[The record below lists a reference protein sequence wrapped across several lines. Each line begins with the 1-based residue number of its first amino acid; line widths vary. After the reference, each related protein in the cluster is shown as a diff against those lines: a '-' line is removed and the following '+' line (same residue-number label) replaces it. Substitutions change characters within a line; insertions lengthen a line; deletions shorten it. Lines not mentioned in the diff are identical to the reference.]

1 MTPNVGGFLVY
12 IPIYTSTVSLRF
24 VAWPYLKDSYHARF
38 SRFHL
43 LYNSITSCFLFT
55 KENDLAKHC
64 NFLRPKPWL
73 SAVLDSLMLI
83 DSASFQTKFNPSIM
97 WNILWAPIFLN
108 SSIISG
114 VSLTK
119 IQSLQRYWQ
128 FSLIISCIGSVNNK
142 VFNFKK
148 MIDLFLTVAL
158 C

>member
-1 MTPNVGGFLVY
+1 MALFKGF
-12 IPIYTSTVSLRF
+12 VSCEIFELHF
-24 VAWPYLKDSYHARF
+24 
-38 SRFHL
+38 
-43 LYNSITSCFLFT
+43 LYNSITSAFLFT